1 MSLLDQP
8 ACAMATIDLR
18 VAEARFQGAA
28 DALSTLLANIG
39 DNIVAAGIIKQMDEC
54 YHNQAIYTRELRR
67 RAEGKPPS
75 QPTCGIE
82 LDYVYYEDYYDDT
95 EGKPCN
101 GKGKDTAYPGK
112 GKSSGKGKV
121 YGKNNSSG
129 IGKGKDKNKDM
140 FEIRVQARSGFSGQ
154 SAEYY
159 GWVEREVVGHQSFD

>member
-39 DNIVAAGIIKQMDEC
+39 DDIVAAGIIKQIDEC

-67 RAEGKPPS
+67 RAEGKPSS

-82 LDYVYYEDYYDDT
+82 ADYVYFEDYYDDT
-95 EGKPCN
+95 EGKPCS

-112 GKSSGKGKV
+112 RQKQWQRRGLLQKQQQRHRQRQRQ
-121 YGKNNSSG
+121 
-129 IGKGKDKNKDM
+129 
-140 FEIRVQARSGFSGQ
+140 EQ
-154 SAEYY
+154 
-159 GWVEREVVGHQSFD
+159 GHV